1 MKWRVAIDDEVKD
14 VELPKGS
21 TSNDLVRHLDLHPDG
36 LLVLTDEET
45 MKPVPLVS
53 KLPDKP
59 LRIILVASGGW
70 RLTILFI
77 SEEYRTQ
84 GE

>member
-1 MKWRVAIDDEVKD
+1 MKWQVTIDDEVKD

-36 LLVLTDEET
+36 LLVVTDEET

-53 KLPDKP
+53 KL
-59 LRIILVASGGW
+59 LINRSGLSSLH
-70 RLTILFI
+70 RVV
-77 SEEYRTQ
+77 ED
-84 GE
+84 

>member
-1 MKWRVAIDDEVKD
+1 MKWQVTIDDDVKN

-21 TSNDLVRHLDLHPDG
+21 TSDDLVKHLGMHPDG
-36 LLVLTDEET
+36 LLVVTDEET

-53 KLPDKP
+53 ELPDKP

-70 RLTILFI
+70 RVTILFI
-77 SEEYRTQ
+77 SEQYRTQ